1 MDQENPYDKL
11 LSTLQVE
18 ESTFKYYDLNKLND
32 ERISRL
38 PVSIKVLL
46 ECAVRNCDGFSIKP
60 KDVEN
65 IIDW

>member
-11 LSTLQVE
+11 LETLQVE

-46 ECAVRNCDGFSIKP
+46 ECAVRNCDGFSIKS